1 MALSPS
7 GVYVVATHDT
17 GVPLTTL
24 PMPTTSDPQLPQRSW
39 WNAGSL
45 CFVLPIE
52 NGHRVV
58 VLGAHHSIAK
68 TVAVL
73 GAEALS
79 VIAPSH
85 LDVAPELGAV
95 VVADTAAVPVADGS
109 ADHVIVLH
117 ATAQRLKMLASEV
130 LRMVKPGG
138 SVLLGAG
145 ARRQSRPG
153 AKLTPRTLR
162 RILPPE
168 HFQDVRVYSV
178 HPDLEEPRHIV
189 PLDAPAGVRWYL
201 HSAYV
206 PGKRREAVAWAL
218 LPKSVMRRTL
228 LPAARAVV
236 ARRVASASPG

>member
-1 MALSPS
+1 MPLSPS
-7 GVYVVATHDT
+7 GVSVVATAT
-17 GVPLTTL
+17 RGPLTTL
-24 PMPTTSDPQLPQRSW
+24 PLPTTSHPQLPQRSW

-45 CFVLPIE
+45 CFVLPIQ

-79 VIAPSH
+79 VIAPAD

-95 VVADTAAVPVADGS
+95 VVSDAAAVPIADGN

-117 ATAQRLKMLASEV
+117 ATAQRLRMLASEV

-145 ARRQSRPG
+145 VRRLSRPG
-153 AKLTPRTLR
+153 ARLTPRTLR

-168 HFQDVRVYSV
+168 RFQDFRGYSV
-178 HPDLEEPRHIV
+178 HPGLEEPRHIV

-201 HSAYV
+201 RSAYV
-206 PGKRREAVAWAL
+206 PRKRREAVAWAL
-218 LPKSVMRRTL
+218 LPRPVMRRTL
-228 LPAARAVV
+228 LPAALAVV
-236 ARRVASASPG
+236 ARRVMATSPE